1 MTTTLA
7 LTPLSGHFAARID
20 TPFDKLLDEAS
31 HQALRDALV
40 EHKVLVLP
48 GADPSIEQH
57 IALATVFGDAEP
69 PQPQNPRHEDSD
81 LVCVFDSAE
90 GYKADRWHADETF
103 TDTPSSG
110 AALVMRMKPDVGG
123 DTLWLDTEAAHDALS
138 NGMRTLLANRRA
150 RHEIAP
156 GVAAEHPVIRHHP
169 VSGRPCLF
177 VNETFVRGIVNL
189 PPIESEAVLAM
200 LSSTLP
206 APISPTG
213 IGGRKAMSSSGT
225 TAAPSTSPW
234 PTSPAAELSTGSVSS
249 PNPSPPERIVMQQ
262 PPVDPF
268 LAPSGNAMAH
278 GRSDQQDNVPWAGP
292 EGPSE
297 VLDAD
302 SVQYTWLTPCH
313 FGCMISGPYPDGR
326 RVIWSNGRQ
335 TINKLDYDTLEILAE
350 HVIEG
355 GEGKTPQAELEDNL
369 RGLDEKE
376 GWEAIEH
383 AIGLSLKYMTGLD
396 GVYALVDC
404 DNTFFLGRKDHA
416 VAYVDSD
423 PTDPASAIVERDR
436 WYKPDHIEGFFV
448 GINITFDGWL
458 VMTTDHGWVVLLK
471 RDFSEYRAIQIRGG
485 AQDAAAYCAAKAED
499 YGHTGFGWVRTSTC
513 VDDDNSIYLSSCDHH
528 HKVVWDGERLS
539 IDEADG
545 AWSFP
550 YRNGAQNGS
559 GTTPSLMG
567 FGPDEDHFVVFGDGD
582 EVVNITYAW
591 RDEIP
596 DDWEQLPDAPSRRI
610 AGLGPA
616 NMGDP
621 DLPAIQTEQS
631 ITVSGYGAMTVNNEP
646 AMLPD
651 GIPVRG
657 KRLLCFMLGHKP
669 EYTPHGLHKYEWNP
683 VERRLDEA
691 WVNNDVSSPNSVPFV
706 AQASDLVYTCGSRD
720 GMWTIEAVNWSTG
733 ESAFH
738 YVLGGSKFNTLGAG
752 VTVDDDGRILYGTM
766 YGKVRILR

>member
-1 MTTTLA
+1 
-7 LTPLSGHFAARID
+7 
-20 TPFDKLLDEAS
+20 
-31 HQALRDALV
+31 
-40 EHKVLVLP
+40 
-48 GADPSIEQH
+48 
-57 IALATVFGDAEP
+57 
-69 PQPQNPRHEDSD
+69 
-81 LVCVFDSAE
+81 
-90 GYKADRWHADETF
+90 
-103 TDTPSSG
+103 
-110 AALVMRMKPDVGG
+110 
-123 DTLWLDTEAAHDALS
+123 
-138 NGMRTLLANRRA
+138 
-150 RHEIAP
+150 
-156 GVAAEHPVIRHHP
+156 
-169 VSGRPCLF
+169 
-177 VNETFVRGIVNL
+177 
-189 PPIESEAVLAM
+189 
-200 LSSTLP
+200 
-206 APISPTG
+206 
-213 IGGRKAMSSSGT
+213 
-225 TAAPSTSPW
+225 
-234 PTSPAAELSTGSVSS
+234 
-249 PNPSPPERIVMQQ
+249 MQQ
-262 PPVDPF
+262 PPVNPF

-423 PTDPASAIVERDR
+423 PADPASAIVERDR

-471 RDFSEYRAIQIRGG
+471 RDFSEHRAIQIRGG
-485 AQDAAAYCAAKAED
+485 AEDAAAYCAAKAED

-616 NMGDP
+616 NMGNP

-646 AMLPD
+646 AMLPE

-683 VERRLDEA
+683 VERRLEEA

-720 GMWTIEAVNWSTG
+720 GMWTIEAVNWTTG

>member
-1 MTTTLA
+1 
-7 LTPLSGHFAARID
+7 
-20 TPFDKLLDEAS
+20 
-31 HQALRDALV
+31 
-40 EHKVLVLP
+40 
-48 GADPSIEQH
+48 
-57 IALATVFGDAEP
+57 
-69 PQPQNPRHEDSD
+69 
-81 LVCVFDSAE
+81 
-90 GYKADRWHADETF
+90 
-103 TDTPSSG
+103 
-110 AALVMRMKPDVGG
+110 
-123 DTLWLDTEAAHDALS
+123 
-138 NGMRTLLANRRA
+138 
-150 RHEIAP
+150 
-156 GVAAEHPVIRHHP
+156 
-169 VSGRPCLF
+169 
-177 VNETFVRGIVNL
+177 
-189 PPIESEAVLAM
+189 
-200 LSSTLP
+200 
-206 APISPTG
+206 
-213 IGGRKAMSSSGT
+213 
-225 TAAPSTSPW
+225 
-234 PTSPAAELSTGSVSS
+234 
-249 PNPSPPERIVMQQ
+249 
-262 PPVDPF
+262 
-268 LAPSGNAMAH
+268 
-278 GRSDQQDNVPWAGP
+278 
-292 EGPSE
+292 
-297 VLDAD
+297 
-302 SVQYTWLTPCH
+302 
-313 FGCMISGPYPDGR
+313 
-326 RVIWSNGRQ
+326 
-335 TINKLDYDTLEILAE
+335 
-350 HVIEG
+350 
-355 GEGKTPQAELEDNL
+355 
-369 RGLDEKE
+369 
-376 GWEAIEH
+376 
-383 AIGLSLKYMTGLD
+383 
-396 GVYALVDC
+396 
-404 DNTFFLGRKDHA
+404 
-416 VAYVDSD
+416 
-423 PTDPASAIVERDR
+423 
-436 WYKPDHIEGFFV
+436 
-448 GINITFDGWL
+448 
-458 VMTTDHGWVVLLK
+458 MTTDHGWVVLLK

-485 AQDAAAYCAAKAED
+485 AEDAAAYCAAKAED

-646 AMLPD
+646 AMLPE

-657 KRLLCFMLGHKP
+657 KRLLCFMLCHKP

-683 VERRLDEA
+683 VERRLEEA

-720 GMWTIEAVNWSTG
+720 GMWTIEAVNWTTG
-733 ESAFH
+733 ESVFH